1 MFRVRNW
8 PEYFTVGLIDGES
21 NDLTQTIDQI
31 VEQYK
36 VVPFYTTTIDKKLL
50 DSSKGFDVE
59 DCQEYGV
66 NRSFRS
72 DEQVL
77 ILDPC
82 DYSHM
87 SDGSAQEAT
96 LLHDYG
102 GYNAL
107 AGA

>member
-59 DCQEYGV
+59 DCQEYGI

-72 DEQVL
+72 E
-77 ILDPC
+77 
-82 DYSHM
+82 
-87 SDGSAQEAT
+87 E
-96 LLHDYG
+96 
-102 GYNAL
+102 
-107 AGA
+107 